1 MTNKSKN
8 TTIDRLKTMSKNS
21 RGNLVRNNLRIL
33 KYGIIGYGRNIWL
46 SITSTFVMTLTLIL
60 LFVTVIASMI
70 LSVRFG
76 STNVPLSDI
85 LSEVSAFISTG
96 RPAETASSMILWQI
110 RIPRTIFAAFCG
122 MGLSLCG
129 LVLQTMT
136 RNDLADPY
144 VLGVSSGASTGAVI
158 AIIWGWFSFFG
169 NYNVS
174 AGAFI
179 GAAVSTIIVT
189 MCAGKSTSP
198 IRLILVGM
206 GVSALFSALT
216 MMIIYGAKHEAQ
228 VRSAMFWLLGSLSGM
243 QWSSLPTVAAAVFIM
258 LAAVWI
264 LRSDL
269 DLMLLGEGEAEYLG
283 MNRKKLQLFIVILSS
298 LIVAI
303 LVSKAGII
311 GFIGLITPHLA
322 RTAAGPSHGRLA
334 LFSALIGAIVMI
346 WADVLSRALFA
357 PEEVPIGVLTSIV
370 GAPIFLWIVTHRY
383 GEVQP

>member
-1 MTNKSKN
+1 
-8 TTIDRLKTMSKNS
+8 
-21 RGNLVRNNLRIL
+21 
-33 KYGIIGYGRNIWL
+33 
-46 SITSTFVMTLTLIL
+46 
-60 LFVTVIASMI
+60 
-70 LSVRFG
+70 
-76 STNVPLSDI
+76 
-85 LSEVSAFISTG
+85 
-96 RPAETASSMILWQI
+96 
-110 RIPRTIFAAFCG
+110 
-122 MGLSLCG
+122 
-129 LVLQTMT
+129 
-136 RNDLADPY
+136 
-144 VLGVSSGASTGAVI
+144 
-158 AIIWGWFSFFG
+158 
-169 NYNVS
+169 
-174 AGAFI
+174 
-179 GAAVSTIIVT
+179 

-206 GVSALFSALT
+206 GVSAFFSALT

-243 QWSSLPTVAAAVFIM
+243 QWGNIPAVAVAVFVM
-258 LAAVWI
+258 LAAVWT

-283 MNRKKLQLFIVILSS
+283 MNRKRLQLFIVILSS

-322 RTAAGPSHGRLA
+322 RAATGPSHGKLS
-334 LFSALIGAIVMI
+334 LFSSLIGAIVMI

>member
-1 MTNKSKN
+1 MNKKLADS
-8 TTIDRLKTMSKNS
+8 RFSLSARFTM
-21 RGNLVRNNLRIL
+21 LAVFL
-33 KYGIIGYGRNIWL
+33 
-46 SITSTFVMTLTLIL
+46 
-60 LFVTVIASMI
+60 IASMI

-158 AIIWGWFSFFG
+158 AIILGWFSFFG

-198 IRLILVGM
+198 IRLILVGI

-216 MMIIYGAKHEAQ
+216 MMIITEQNMKH
-228 VRSAMFWLLGSLSGM
+228 R
-243 QWSSLPTVAAAVFIM
+243 
-258 LAAVWI
+258 
-264 LRSDL
+264 
-269 DLMLLGEGEAEYLG
+269 
-283 MNRKKLQLFIVILSS
+283 
-298 LIVAI
+298 
-303 LVSKAGII
+303 
-311 GFIGLITPHLA
+311 
-322 RTAAGPSHGRLA
+322 
-334 LFSALIGAIVMI
+334 
-346 WADVLSRALFA
+346 
-357 PEEVPIGVLTSIV
+357 
-370 GAPIFLWIVTHRY
+370 
-383 GEVQP
+383 

>member
-1 MTNKSKN
+1 MFRCQ
-8 TTIDRLKTMSKNS
+8 I
-21 RGNLVRNNLRIL
+21 
-33 KYGIIGYGRNIWL
+33 
-46 SITSTFVMTLTLIL
+46 
-60 LFVTVIASMI
+60 
-70 LSVRFG
+70 
-76 STNVPLSDI
+76 I

-136 RNDLADPY
+136 RNDLADPLCAGCFFRRKY
-144 VLGVSSGASTGAVI
+144 RCSYRYYLGM
-158 AIIWGWFSFFG
+158 FSFFG
-169 NYNVS
+169 NYKFPQAHSSVQRYLRLS
-174 AGAFI
+174 SLC
-179 GAAVSTIIVT
+179 VRE
-189 MCAGKSTSP
+189 KSTSP

-370 GAPIFLWIVTHRY
+370 GALSSFGSITHRY

>member
-1 MTNKSKN
+1 MNKKSA
-8 TTIDRLKTMSKNS
+8 DSRLSLSARFTM
-21 RGNLVRNNLRIL
+21 LAVFL
-33 KYGIIGYGRNIWL
+33 
-46 SITSTFVMTLTLIL
+46 
-60 LFVTVIASMI
+60 IASMI

-110 RIPRTIFAAFCG
+110 RIPRT

>member
-1 MTNKSKN
+1 MNKKSA
-8 TTIDRLKTMSKNS
+8 NS
-21 RGNLVRNNLRIL
+21 R
-33 KYGIIGYGRNIWL
+33 L
-46 SITSTFVMTLTLIL
+46 SLSARFTMLAVFL
-60 LFVTVIASMI
+60 IASMI

-370 GAPIFLWIVTHRY
+370 GAPIFLWLVTHRY

>member
-1 MTNKSKN
+1 MNKKSA
-8 TTIDRLKTMSKNS
+8 DSRLSLSARFTM
-21 RGNLVRNNLRIL
+21 LAVFL
-33 KYGIIGYGRNIWL
+33 
-46 SITSTFVMTLTLIL
+46 
-60 LFVTVIASMI
+60 IASMI

-216 MMIIYGAKHEAQ
+216 MMIIYG
-228 VRSAMFWLLGSLSGM
+228 SLSGM
-243 QWSSLPTVAAAVFIM
+243 PWISLPTVAAAVFIM

>member
-1 MTNKSKN
+1 
-8 TTIDRLKTMSKNS
+8 MSEQ
-21 RGNLVRNNLRIL
+21 NLFSQPFFSPGKRRAV
-33 KYGIIGYGRNIWL
+33 WL
-46 SITSTFVMTLTLIL
+46 LVLVF
-60 LFVTVIASMI
+60 
-70 LSVRFG
+70 LSVASLFFSCVTG
-76 STNVPLSDI
+76 S
-85 LSEVSAFISTG
+85 AG
-96 RPAETASSMILWQI
+96 RGIRALADAAMSLASGENGSLAAVVLGMRLE
-110 RIPRTIFAAFCG
+110 RAFAAFLTGGALALAGCL
-122 MGLSLCG
+122 MQALL
-129 LVLQTMT
+129 
-136 RNDLADPY
+136 RNPLADPY

-179 GAAVSTIIVT
+179 GAAVSMIIVT

>member
-1 MTNKSKN
+1 MFPQAHS
-8 TTIDRLKTMSKNS
+8 
-21 RGNLVRNNLRIL
+21 
-33 KYGIIGYGRNIWL
+33 
-46 SITSTFVMTLTLIL
+46 
-60 LFVTVIASMI
+60 
-70 LSVRFG
+70 SV
-76 STNVPLSDI
+76 
-85 LSEVSAFISTG
+85 
-96 RPAETASSMILWQI
+96 Q
-110 RIPRTIFAAFCG
+110 
-122 MGLSLCG
+122 
-129 LVLQTMT
+129 
-136 RNDLADPY
+136 
-144 VLGVSSGASTGAVI
+144 
-158 AIIWGWFSFFG
+158 
-169 NYNVS
+169 
-174 AGAFI
+174 
-179 GAAVSTIIVT
+179 AVSTIIVT

>member
-1 MTNKSKN
+1 MTV
-8 TTIDRLKTMSKNS
+8 
-21 RGNLVRNNLRIL
+21 G
-33 KYGIIGYGRNIWL
+33 
-46 SITSTFVMTLTLIL
+46 
-60 LFVTVIASMI
+60 A
-70 LSVRFG
+70 FG
-76 STNVPLSDI
+76 
-85 LSEVSAFISTG
+85 
-96 RPAETASSMILWQI
+96 
-110 RIPRTIFAAFCG
+110 
-122 MGLSLCG
+122 
-129 LVLQTMT
+129 
-136 RNDLADPY
+136 
-144 VLGVSSGASTGAVI
+144 GAVTAFALVALLAQAAGGGGLRNSGQIILAGI
-158 AIIWGWFSFFG
+158 AGSQ
-169 NYNVS
+169 
-174 AGAFI
+174 
-179 GAAVSTIIVT
+179 
-189 MCAGKSTSP
+189 
-198 IRLILVGM
+198 
-206 GVSALFSALT
+206 LFNALT
-216 MMIIYGAKHEAQ
+216 SLIITKSG
-228 VRSAMFWLLGSLSGM
+228 SAEQARGIMFWLLGSLSGM

>member
-1 MTNKSKN
+1 MNKKSA
-8 TTIDRLKTMSKNS
+8 NS
-21 RGNLVRNNLRIL
+21 R
-33 KYGIIGYGRNIWL
+33 L
-46 SITSTFVMTLTLIL
+46 SLSARFTMLAVFL
-60 LFVTVIASMI
+60 IASMI

-322 RTAAGPSHGRLA
+322 RTTAGPSHGRLA

>member
-1 MTNKSKN
+1 MHK
-8 TTIDRLKTMSKNS
+8 
-21 RGNLVRNNLRIL
+21 
-33 KYGIIGYGRNIWL
+33 
-46 SITSTFVMTLTLIL
+46 
-60 LFVTVIASMI
+60 
-70 LSVRFG
+70 
-76 STNVPLSDI
+76 STN
-85 LSEVSAFISTG
+85 
-96 RPAETASSMILWQI
+96 
-110 RIPRTIFAAFCG
+110 
-122 MGLSLCG
+122 
-129 LVLQTMT
+129 
-136 RNDLADPY
+136 
-144 VLGVSSGASTGAVI
+144 
-158 AIIWGWFSFFG
+158 
-169 NYNVS
+169 
-174 AGAFI
+174 
-179 GAAVSTIIVT
+179 
-189 MCAGKSTSP
+189 P

-370 GAPIFLWIVTHRY
+370 GAPIFLWIVTHHY

>member
-1 MTNKSKN
+1 MNKKSADSWCSLPARF
-8 TTIDRLKTMSKNS
+8 TILAVF
-21 RGNLVRNNLRIL
+21 L
-33 KYGIIGYGRNIWL
+33 
-46 SITSTFVMTLTLIL
+46 
-60 LFVTVIASMI
+60 IASMI

-144 VLGVSSGASTGAVI
+144 VLG
-158 AIIWGWFSFFG
+158 
-169 NYNVS
+169 VS